1 METDH
6 IPDPL
11 RKLTNHQEEAPTTTQ
26 QNSTNESTDTEN
38 LSPQMAE
45 YWKHLQAIA
54 QEVGATAILVPQKK
68 VPPTTTKTRF
78 IFLAG

>member
-1 METDH
+1 MESIH

-11 RKLTNHQEEAPTTTQ
+11 RKLTNHQEGVPTTTQ
-26 QNSTNESTDTEN
+26 QNSQDESDNSET

-54 QEVGATAILVPQKK
+54 QEFGVTATLVPQKK